1 MADEMS
7 HEASLQS
14 VYVESLQD
22 GFVGRKTL
30 LKQCTMTLEG
40 RSSGL
45 LVVTGKHGAG
55 KSSLMVTVFSCYR
68 NFTVC
73 FCVTG
78 IVLFYLIICFLFCFI
93 NIRCFVT
100 FVIK

>member
-1 MADEMS
+1 VADEMS

-22 GFVGRKTL
+22 GFVGRKML

-55 KSSLMVTVFSCYR
+55 KSSLMVTVFSCYSH
-68 NFTVC
+68 FTVC

-78 IVLFYLIICFLFCFI
+78 IVLFYLIICLLFCFI